1 MRKLNAREARDFW
14 RRNDEAKK
22 DADTESD
29 PEGLSFGLYDDFPGW
44 INRYYATFQQRVIDR
59 FLQHIDLSAGDRVLE
74 VGCGAGRWCHTIA
87 EQPHRS
93 ITGIDISIHRLIHN
107 QRVHSG
113 RINFVNALAGTLPI
127 QSEAMALVYA
137 VTVIHHL
144 PPEVQA
150 SALAEAHRVLAP
162 GQYFFMLESTEVNST
177 SDHLYA
183 RTSDDWNALLRDNGF
198 TIVDCRGIEFI
209 DFRRI
214 IRPIRRMVRSV
225 PRLFSGRTSSDAGD
239 DRASSSLSAGLSL
252 PEKLFHLPFWPLVLA
267 AYPLEAGLC
276 AWAPIERANYA
287 CILARKA

>member
-1 MRKLNAREARDFW
+1 MRKLTAREARDFW

-22 DADTESD
+22 DADTQSD
-29 PEGLSFGLYDDFPGW
+29 PEGLCFGLYDDFPGW

-59 FLQHIDLSAGDRVLE
+59 FLQQIDLSAGDRVLE
-74 VGCGAGRWCHTIA
+74 VGCGAGRWCHNIA

-93 ITGIDISIHRLIHN
+93 ITGIDISIHRLIQN
-107 QRVHSG
+107 QAIHSG

-127 QSEAMALVYA
+127 RSEAMALVFA

-150 SALAEAHRVLAP
+150 QAIAEAYRVLAP

-183 RTSDDWNALLRDNGF
+183 RTSDDWHALLQDSGF

-225 PRLFSGRTSSDAGD
+225 PRLFAGRESSDAGD
-239 DRASSSLSAGLSL
+239 DRAGSSLSAGLSL

-287 CILARKA
+287 CILARKE